1 MADKPHIP
9 MKGRKESLPLWGLA
23 LFIMLF
29 SAGTVSA
36 GTLRI
41 TVEDTGDSMLRIGYE
56 VVSGSEMPVGF
67 GLNISLSA
75 PATFWKVVSASP
87 YFPIYPGTI
96 VIHTGE
102 LQDFGTP
109 IAPRCCY
116 PDTLGGLGTS
126 GVTIEM
132 GVLGNPLR
140 LTSYDPRDFNW
151 DGLLDLRDLVL
162 FVSYWLVEDTFL
174 DLDGKGVLNLA
185 DYGIFVDGRYD
196 APPTVLRELL
206 LFQLN
211 GNGAETTTVTISENS
226 TRGGVV
232 DSKGIKFDVIFPEP
246 FTMVVSDPAAVLRL
260 GKEEII
266 QADSIDIDVGDYSI
280 PSFVDWNNDGLKDL
294 AIGQGSGTNPPGKVR
309 VYLNMGTEAA
319 PRFSSFL
326 YAQSNGVDLTCTA
339 SVCMGCFP
347 RVVYWNADA
356 RKDLLVGQADGTIKI
371 FLNIGTDES
380 PTFDGGTLLQVGQ
393 LGSKTNIKVG
403 SPTPGIATPCVV
415 DWNSDGKKDLVVGAL
430 DGEIHIFIN
439 EGTDTVPNFLV
450 ETVAQANYSPLI
462 VPSQRSSPQI
472 LDLDGDG
479 KKDILTGNT
488 EGQLLFYSNVTTGI
502 IPAFSSCSLVDSNGV
517 PIDLPDTPRSRP
529 FVCNWTQDGYLDV
542 LIGAGDGKVRLYMG
556 IPRGDLDNDYDVD
569 FTDFALFSH
578 YWQKLNCG
586 ECGGANLTDD
596 RKVDIDD
603 LREYIANWLAAT
615 K

>member
-1 MADKPHIP
+1 MADKSDIP
-9 MKGRKESLPLWGLA
+9 SKQCRQRPSPLWLA
-23 LFIMLF
+23 LFSILF
-29 SAGTVSA
+29 LATGVGAS
-36 GTLRI
+36 TLQI
-41 TVEDTGDSMLRIGYE
+41 TVEDAGDSMLRIGYE
-56 VVSGSEMPVGF
+56 VISGSEMPVGF

-116 PDTLGGLGTS
+116 PDALGGLGTS

-132 GVLGNPLR
+132 GMLGKPLR

-196 APPTVLRELL
+196 APPTTIRELL

-211 GNGAETTTVTISENS
+211 GNGAATTIVTISENS

-232 DSKGIKFDVIFPEP
+232 DSKGIKFDVILPEP
-246 FTMVVSDPAAVLRL
+246 FTIAVSEPPAVLPL
-260 GKEEII
+260 GSEELI
-266 QADSIDIDVGDYSI
+266 QADFNDIDVGDYSV

-294 AIGQGSGTNPPGKVR
+294 VIGQGSSANPPGKVR
-309 VYLNMGTEAA
+309 VYLNVGTESN
-319 PRFSSFL
+319 PQFSSFF

-339 SVCMGCFP
+339 VGCMGCFP

-356 RKDLLVGQADGTIKI
+356 RKDLLVGLADGTIKI
-371 FLNIGTDES
+371 FLNIGTDEA

-393 LGSKTNIKVG
+393 PGSKKTIDVG
-403 SPTPGIATPCVV
+403 DRATPCVA
-415 DWNSDGKKDLVVGAL
+415 DWNNDDKKDLVVGAL
-430 DGEIHIFIN
+430 DGKIHIFVN
-439 EGTDTVPNFLV
+439 EGTDTTPAFLT
-450 ETVAQANYSPLI
+450 ETFAEIDYSPLT

-502 IPAFSSCSLVDSNGV
+502 IPAFSSYSLVDSNGV

-529 FVCNWTQDGYLDV
+529 FVCDWTQDGYLDV

-556 IPRGDLDNDYDVD
+556 IPRGDLDKDYDVD

-586 ECGGANLTDD
+586 ECGGANLTND
-596 RKVDIDD
+596 RKVDVDD